1 MEIYQSE
8 LRKKKSKYDVN
19 GDDNLCFWKSFLIYR
34 QIEKGVETGKCLIFA

>member
-34 QIEKGVETGKCLIFA
+34 HIEKGVETGKCLIFA

>member
-19 GDDNLCFWKSFLIYR
+19 GDDNLCFWKSLIYR
-34 QIEKGVETGKCLIFA
+34 HIEKGVETGKCLIFA